1 MARLDPSTRVLHAT
15 LVVFGARQSGKSTM
29 LRALRDRLPSPPN
42 RDTPTVA
49 LREPLLDWLPLDLGE
64 IGSWR
69 VRLDLYAVSSRAHYT
84 ATRRLL
90 LADADGVFVMVDSQ
104 AARLDDNLAML
115 GSLREGLEQPDSE
128 GRTVPRVFCFSKQDL
143 PAELILAPAALNASL
158 NPAGDPAFGADLL
171 RGRGALDPLH
181 ALVTRVL
188 RRHATPAAED

>member
-1 MARLDPSTRVLHAT
+1 MARLDHASRALHAT

-42 RDTPTVA
+42 RTDLTAA
-49 LREPLLDWLPLDLGE
+49 LRDPLLDWLPLELGE
-64 IGSWR
+64 IGAWR
-69 VRLDLYAVSSRAHYT
+69 VRLDLYAVSSRAHYA

-90 LADADGVFVMVDSQ
+90 LADADGLFVMVDSQ

-115 GSLREGLEQPDSE
+115 RSLREGLEQS
-128 GRTVPRVFCFSKQDL
+128 GGGVRVVPRVLCYSKQDL
-143 PAELILAPAALNASL
+143 PRELILAPSALDASV
-158 NPAGDPAFGADLL
+158 NPDGDAAFGADLL

-188 RRHATPAAED
+188 RQHAAPVREG